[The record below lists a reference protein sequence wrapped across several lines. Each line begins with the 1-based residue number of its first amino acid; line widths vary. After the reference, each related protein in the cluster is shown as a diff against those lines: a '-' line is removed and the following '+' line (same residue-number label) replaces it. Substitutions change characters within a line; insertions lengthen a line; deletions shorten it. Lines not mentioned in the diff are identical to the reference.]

1 MFFDGTKLVVGVL
14 HEHNVREEDEE
25 ECYECDYCEDQEDAI
40 NEYYYGYEAS
50 IKRVAIR
57 KRSTLGL

>member
-1 MFFDGTKLVVGVL
+1 MLLDNTKLVDDVY
-14 HEHNVREEDEE
+14 EEDEE
-25 ECYECDYCEDQEDAI
+25 ECYECDYCEDQDDAI

-57 KRSTLGL
+57 KIHTLGL